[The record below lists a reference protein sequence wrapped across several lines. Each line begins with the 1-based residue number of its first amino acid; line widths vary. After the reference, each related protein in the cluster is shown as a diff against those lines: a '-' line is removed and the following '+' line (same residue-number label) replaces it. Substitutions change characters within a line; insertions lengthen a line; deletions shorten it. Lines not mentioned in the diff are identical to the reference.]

1 MQTYIQ
7 MLTSTWDLNY
17 LTSLVNGITK
27 RLQNEN
33 IGLHI
38 FNAYDEIYEK
48 DYYEQDRSIF
58 SLPHVDNYIGMIAVF
73 NSVDS
78 THILADQVAGF
89 KKKNRPVVS
98 IDQHAPDAPFF
109 GLDNYKSMYSL
120 VEHMITVHG
129 CRTFNYI
136 GGPETNE
143 ENQLRCR
150 AFNDCLLAHGIKP
163 EPERIRH
170 YRFVVEDGQ
179 IAYEQFKSCNL
190 HLPDAVICA
199 NDGMAYGYCLAAAQD
214 GFHAP
219 MDFKITGF
227 DNIEQAQFYLP
238 SITSIN
244 RSWEQLGYD
253 AADGLMSMINKGTEL
268 SGDHFTQGFIKI
280 NESCGCNEGKR
291 NLNND
296 YLGLLNKLSYER
308 RTTQQ
313 LYDLRKQLLSSPG
326 INNFR
331 QSLHKSCEVLN
342 IPEYAVCL
350 SENFYK
356 DEYGN
361 VAERFTGKMR
371 AYMPESLTDIDTSV
385 TLLPPAYEE
394 NCNIYIFSALHFGQ
408 ETFGYCV
415 MPFDHELV
423 SSGAHRSL
431 MDSLALAL
439 INIKQHM
446 FLDMMNDKLRSLYV
460 QDMLTGLYNRFGFRD
475 LSASFFEENNGCI
488 FVVYA
493 DLDNLKTINDKYGHN
508 YGDKAIIALAD
519 ALKETFRDEDIKIRM
534 GGDEFIVIGS
544 YLGDWM
550 LNKYLDNIEKYLI
563 RYSKEI
569 DFPVPIKASVA
580 YVSNDNPDNDIS
592 IEILVHEA
600 DQRMY
605 EIKEQHH
612 KEKNADT

>member
-1 MQTYIQ
+1 

-17 LTSLVNGITK
+17 LTSLVSGISK
-27 RLQNEN
+27 RLQNED
-33 IGLHI
+33 ISLHI

-58 SLPHVDNYIGMIAVF
+58 SLPHADNYIGMIAAF

-89 KKKNRPVVS
+89 KKKNKPVVS

-120 VEHMITVHG
+120 VEHMLTVHG
-129 CRTFNYI
+129 CRTFNYV

-143 ENQLRCR
+143 ENQLRYR
-150 AFNDCLLAHGIKP
+150 AFTDCLLAHGLKP
-163 EPERIRH
+163 DPDRVGH
-170 YRFVVEDGQ
+170 YRFVVEDGHV
-179 IAYEQFKSCNL
+179 AYNEFKSRNV

-199 NDGMAYGYCLAAAQD
+199 NDGMAYGYCLAAAKD

-219 MDFKITGF
+219 KDFRITGF
-227 DNIEQAQFYLP
+227 DNIEQAQYYLP

-253 AADGLMSMINKGTEL
+253 AADGLMKMLAGGEDL
-268 SGDHFTQGFIKI
+268 SGDHFTQGFIRI

-291 NLNND
+291 SLSTD

-308 RTTQQ
+308 QTTQK
-313 LYDLRKQLLSSPG
+313 LYDLRKQLLSSPN
-326 INNFR
+326 INNLR
-331 QSLHKSCEVLN
+331 QSLHNSCEVLN
-342 IPEYAVCL
+342 IQEYAVCL

-371 AYMPESLTDIDTSV
+371 AYMPGSLTDIETSV

-394 NCNIYIFSALHFGQ
+394 KKDIYIFSALHFGP

-415 MPFDHELV
+415 MPFDQELV

-460 QDMLTGLYNRFGFRD
+460 QDTLTGLYNRFGFRD

-493 DLDNLKTINDKYGHN
+493 DLDNLKTINDNYGHSH
-508 YGDKAIIALAD
+508 GDRAIIALAD
-519 ALKETFRDEDIKIRM
+519 ALKDTFRDEDIKIRM

-544 YLGDWM
+544 YLGNWM
-550 LNKYLDNIEKYLI
+550 LDRYCRNIEQYLI
-563 RYSKEI
+563 RYSKEN
-569 DFPVPIKASVA
+569 DFPVTIQASVA
-580 YVSNDNPDNDIS
+580 YVSNDNPESS
-592 IEILVHEA
+592 INIEALVHEA

-612 KEKNADT
+612 KDKKSRT